1 MNYADIKYFDVI
13 NGKGVRVSLFVSGCS
28 HHCEHC
34 FNPKTWNPNY
44 GSTFT
49 EEVENQIFEYIT
61 KLNKT
66 IKGISILG
74 GDPTFKTNI
83 KPLIDF
89 ISRFKGKFPE
99 KDIWIW
105 SGFTWETIIADP
117 QLLSLIELCDILVD
131 GKFDN
136 SLKDLNLKFRGSTNQ
151 RVIDVKSSL
160 EHGEIVLAKH

>member
-13 NGKGVRVSLFVSGCS
+13 NGRGVRVSIFVSGCS

-34 FNPKTWNPNY
+34 FNHKTWNPNY
-44 GSTFT
+44 GSAFT
-49 EEVENQIFEYIT
+49 EEVESQIFEYIT

-74 GDPTFKTNI
+74 GDPTYKTNV
-83 KPLIDF
+83 KPLIGF
-89 ISRFKGKFPE
+89 VSRFKDRFPE

-105 SGFTWETIIADP
+105 SGFTWEEILKDENT
-117 QLLSLIELCDILVD
+117 LSLISKCDVLVD

-136 SLKDLNLKFRGSTNQ
+136 SLKDLNLKFRGSSNQ

-160 EHGEIVLAKH
+160 NTGEVILV